1 MLSWLYSAKVII
13 YLQIHLVPN
22 VTIFRIDGE
31 PWSKPGEE
39 DNQEEGADSSEEYGG
54 FEKRP
59 QTAHGKNGKFQLA
72 LKDDGNNNDD
82 GDGESIFVI
91 LSDKHCY
98 HERNCFVLK
107 LS

>member
-22 VTIFRIDGE
+22 ITIFRIDGE
-31 PWSKPGEE
+31 PSPKPGEE
-39 DNQEEGADSSEEYGG
+39 NSQEEETDSSEEHGG

-59 QTAHGKNGKFQLA
+59 QTAHGKNGKFQSA

-82 GDGESIFVI
+82 GESIFVI
-91 LSDKHCY
+91 LSNKHCY
-98 HERNCFVLK
+98 HERNCCVLK